1 MIEAERSWSRKHQ
14 EFISPPRQQLGLAEF
29 LWCDYSSS
37 LNIAGLNCIS
47 SVLSDLLPPH
57 GLQHARLPCSSPI
70 PGACSNSCPSRRWC
84 HPIISSSA
92 IPFSTCLQSFPL
104 SGSFL
109 MSQLFASGGQ
119 TIDQSFQWVYLNM
132 GLLSVV
138 NTAVLLSL
146 QLTVWMWKY
155 GYRGTKYMEGWLC
168 GGLASLTPAL
178 FRGQHLPVQGV
189 QVQSLIVEPR
199 SHMPYS

>member
-1 MIEAERSWSRKHQ
+1 MIEVERSWSRKHQ
-14 EFISPPRQQLGLAEF
+14 ESISPPRQQLGLAEF

-57 GLQHARLPCSSPI
+57 GLQHARLPCSPI
-70 PGACSNSCPSRRWC
+70 PGACSNSCPSSRWC
-84 HPIISSSA
+84 HPIIFPTVRVFSNESA
-92 IPFSTCLQSFPL
+92 LCIRWPNYWSVLP
-104 SGSFL
+104 
-109 MSQLFASGGQ
+109 
-119 TIDQSFQWVYLNM
+119 V
-132 GLLSVV
+132 GLLKHGSSFSSKYCSTTQSTVDCV
-138 NTAVLLSL
+138 DVEVWIQRNQVYGG
-146 QLTVWMWKY
+146 LTVKLY
-155 GYRGTKYMEGWLC
+155 TDFQLC

-178 FRGQHLPVQGV
+178 FRGQHLPVQGM